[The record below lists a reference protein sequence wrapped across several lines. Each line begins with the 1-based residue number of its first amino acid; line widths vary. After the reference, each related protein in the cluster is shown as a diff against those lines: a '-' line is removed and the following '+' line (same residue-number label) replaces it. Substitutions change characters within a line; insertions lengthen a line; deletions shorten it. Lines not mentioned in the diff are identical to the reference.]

1 MKKNTIF
8 EDAYLI
14 DIKQGQTRWEEIKSI
29 YSVENIPF
37 DSIQLDE
44 LIKTLLA
51 IAIADEQLAELNY
64 LYSYS
69 L

>member
-8 EDAYLI
+8 EDAYLV
-14 DIKQGQTRWEEIKSI
+14 DINQAPTRWEEIKSI
-29 YSVENIPF
+29 YSVNNRPTDADKLNEM
-37 DSIQLDE
+37 
-44 LIKTLLA
+44 IKTLLS